1 MSLQEKVAV
10 VTGASRG
17 IGRSIA
23 VHLAGGGAVVAG
35 LARSEDA
42 LKETAALVEEA
53 GSRMLVCPCD
63 ISETESAA
71 ETLERI
77 AKDEGRIDI
86 LVNNAGVTRDNLLM
100 RMKPEEW
107 DEVIRVN
114 LKGVFNTSR
123 SVLRPMLRQKGGRII
138 NVTSVIGIMGGPG
151 QTNYAA
157 SKAGIIGFTKSLA
170 KEVASRNITVNAV
183 APGFVVTDM
192 TADLSEELKNE
203 AKERIPLQ
211 RFGVPEDIAEAVAFL
226 ADDAAAYITGHVLQ
240 VDGGLAM

>member
-1 MSLQEKVAV
+1 
-10 VTGASRG
+10 
-17 IGRSIA
+17 
-23 VHLAGGGAVVAG
+23 
-35 LARSEDA
+35 
-42 LKETAALVEEA
+42 
-53 GSRMLVCPCD
+53 
-63 ISETESAA
+63 
-71 ETLERI
+71 
-77 AKDEGRIDI
+77 
-86 LVNNAGVTRDNLLM
+86 
-100 RMKPEEW
+100 
-107 DEVIRVN
+107 
-114 LKGVFNTSR
+114 
-123 SVLRPMLRQKGGRII
+123 MLRQKGGRII

-192 TADLSEELKNE
+192 TADLSEELKNA

-211 RFGVPEDIAEAVAFL
+211 RFGEPEDIAEAVHFL